1 MKKLFYLI
9 LLAVTGCITKSTN
22 EVPVYLENNSEA
34 DSVINIKTL
43 INGKFYKG
51 VPVKRNP
58 IADKYEK
65 LMVEWPDTMDSTVL
79 TFIISETGDSTRC
92 ILYRDSLHSKTWVH
106 VNFNE
111 AIFKK
116 GSKLYDVI
124 LSRDSVVKHEFYS
137 EVINR

>member
-1 MKKLFYLI
+1 MKKFSYLI
-9 LLAVTGCITKSTN
+9 LLAVAGCITKSTN
-22 EVPVYLENNSEA
+22 KVPVYLENNSET
-34 DSVINIKTL
+34 DSIINIKTL
-43 INGKFYKG
+43 INGKFYKD

-58 IADKYEK
+58 IADRYEK

-79 TFIISETGDSTRC
+79 TFIIKETGDSTRC
-92 ILYRDSLHSKTWVH
+92 VLHRDSLNPKTWVH
-106 VNFNE
+106 VNFSE

-124 LSRDSVVKHEFYS
+124 LSSDSVVKHEFYS